1 MDDGD
6 GDGEDDDDEDEDD
19 DVRDDDR
26 ATRRED
32 DARTMRPRRVTRA
45 STSSG
50 ESDADEGEEAL
61 ATSAY
66 EETRERFEVNL
77 FRGRG

>member
-1 MDDGD
+1 
-6 GDGEDDDDEDEDD
+6 
-19 DVRDDDR
+19 
-26 ATRRED
+26 
-32 DARTMRPRRVTRA
+32 MRPRRVTRA

-50 ESDADEGEEAL
+50 ESDADEGEEAR

-66 EETRERFEVNL
+66 EETRKRFEVNL